1 MKKMLFIDRDGTII
15 KEPTDNFQVD
25 RPEKLEFMPG
35 VIGAL
40 REITGNTDFRL
51 VMVSNQDGLGTADF
65 PMEDFMLPQTL
76 MLKVLESEG
85 IVFDEICIDPSRPE
99 EYSRFRKPGIGMV
112 EKYLNEYL
120 DTENSYVIGDR
131 ETDMQLAAHMGIKG
145 IWLGEWRETD
155 LPVVLHTDSWRE
167 ITRFI
172 ISGSRKVRICRKTA
186 ETEVTVTLNLN
197 GEGCCSIKTGLSFF
211 DHMLEGFARH
221 GLFDLDAQI
230 YGDTEID
237 SHHTIEDTG
246 IVLGEAIRKA
256 AGDKAGIKR
265 YGSEILPMDEALI
278 LCAVDLSG
286 RPYLSFDCDYTVE
299 KIGGLD
305 TEMIHDFFYAVS
317 YAAAMNL
324 HIKKISGFNNH
335 HLAECTFKAFAKALD
350 AATLY
355 DERIHG
361 VLSTKGTL

>member
-85 IVFDEICIDPSRPE
+85 IVFDEICI
-99 EYSRFRKPGIGMV
+99 
-112 EKYLNEYL
+112 
-120 DTENSYVIGDR
+120 
-131 ETDMQLAAHMGIKG
+131 
-145 IWLGEWRETD
+145 
-155 LPVVLHTDSWRE
+155 VVLHTDSWRE

-211 DHMLEGFARH
+211 DHMLEQIARH
-221 GLFDLDAQI
+221 AGVDLEI
-230 YGDTEID
+230 GVRGDLKVDE
-237 SHHTIEDTG
+237 HHTVEDTA
-246 IVLGEAIRKA
+246 IVLGECFAKA
-256 AGDKAGIKR
+256 LGSKKGIER
-265 YGSEILPMDEALI
+265 YGFALPMDDAKAEVL
-278 LCAVDLSG
+278 LDFGG
-286 RPYLSFDCDYTVE
+286 RTWLEWGVTLKREYVGDFP
-299 KIGGLD
+299 
-305 TEMIHDFFYAVS
+305 TEMARHFFAS
-317 YAAAMNL
+317 FCQSGQCNL
-324 HIKKISGFNNH
+324 HISAQGENTH
-335 HLAECTFKAFAKALD
+335 HILEAVFKAFARAVRQ
-350 AATLY
+350 AIRQTGGG
-355 DERIHG
+355 IP
-361 VLSTKGTL
+361 SSKGCLA

>member
-211 DHMLEGFARH
+211 DHMLEQIARH
-221 GLFDLDAQI
+221 AGVDLEI
-230 YGDTEID
+230 GVRGDLKVDE
-237 SHHTIEDTG
+237 HHTVEDTA
-246 IVLGEAIRKA
+246 IVLGE
-256 AGDKAGIKR
+256 
-265 YGSEILPMDEALI
+265 
-278 LCAVDLSG
+278 C
-286 RPYLSFDCDYTVE
+286 
-299 KIGGLD
+299 
-305 TEMIHDFFYAVS
+305 
-317 YAAAMNL
+317 
-324 HIKKISGFNNH
+324 
-335 HLAECTFKAFAKALD
+335 FAKAL
-350 AATLY
+350 
-355 DERIHG
+355 G
-361 VLSTKGTL
+361 SK

>member
-25 RPEKLEFMPG
+25 RPEKLKFMPG

-51 VMVSNQDGLGTADF
+51 VMVSNQDGLGSADF

-131 ETDMQLAAHMGIKG
+131 ETD
-145 IWLGEWRETD
+145 
-155 LPVVLHTDSWRE
+155 LPVVLHTYSWRE

-172 ISGSRKVRICRKTA
+172 VSGSRKVRICRKTA

-197 GEGCCSIKTGLSFF
+197 GEGRCSIKTGLSFF
-211 DHMLEGFARH
+211 DHMLEQIARH
-221 GLFDLDAQI
+221 AEVDLEI
-230 YGDTEID
+230 GVRGDLKVDE
-237 SHHTIEDTG
+237 HHTVEDTA
-246 IVLGEAIRKA
+246 IVLGECFAKA
-256 AGDKAGIKR
+256 LGSKKGIER
-265 YGSEILPMDEALI
+265 YGFALPMDDAKAEVL
-278 LCAVDLSG
+278 LDFGG
-286 RPYLSFDCDYTVE
+286 RTWLEWGVTLKREYVGDFP
-299 KIGGLD
+299 
-305 TEMIHDFFYAVS
+305 TEMARHFFAS
-317 YAAAMNL
+317 FCQSGLCNL
-324 HIKKISGFNNH
+324 HISAQGENTH
-335 HLAECTFKAFAKALD
+335 HILEAVFKAFARAVRQ
-350 AATLY
+350 AIRQTGGG
-355 DERIHG
+355 IP
-361 VLSTKGTL
+361 SSKGCLA

>member
-51 VMVSNQDGLGTADF
+51 V
-65 PMEDFMLPQTL
+65 
-76 MLKVLESEG
+76 KVLESEG

-172 ISGSRKVRICRKTA
+172 ISGSRKVRI
-186 ETEVTVTLNLN
+186 
-197 GEGCCSIKTGLSFF
+197 
-211 DHMLEGFARH
+211 
-221 GLFDLDAQI
+221 
-230 YGDTEID
+230 
-237 SHHTIEDTG
+237 
-246 IVLGEAIRKA
+246 
-256 AGDKAGIKR
+256 
-265 YGSEILPMDEALI
+265 
-278 LCAVDLSG
+278 
-286 RPYLSFDCDYTVE
+286 
-299 KIGGLD
+299 
-305 TEMIHDFFYAVS
+305 
-317 YAAAMNL
+317 
-324 HIKKISGFNNH
+324 
-335 HLAECTFKAFAKALD
+335 
-350 AATLY
+350 
-355 DERIHG
+355 
-361 VLSTKGTL
+361 

>member
-131 ETDMQLAAHMGIKG
+131 GDRYAA
-145 IWLGEWRETD
+145 
-155 LPVVLHTDSWRE
+155 
-167 ITRFI
+167 
-172 ISGSRKVRICRKTA
+172 
-186 ETEVTVTLNLN
+186 
-197 GEGCCSIKTGLSFF
+197 GCS
-211 DHMLEGFARH
+211 
-221 GLFDLDAQI
+221 
-230 YGDTEID
+230 YGDKRD
-237 SHHTIEDTG
+237 LAGRMAGDRFTG
-246 IVLGEAIRKA
+246 GIAYRFLAGNYPIYNIRKPE
-256 AGDKAGIKR
+256 
-265 YGSEILPMDEALI
+265 SP
-278 LCAVDLSG
+278 DL
-286 RPYLSFDCDYTVE
+286 
-299 KIGGLD
+299 
-305 TEMIHDFFYAVS
+305 
-317 YAAAMNL
+317 
-324 HIKKISGFNNH
+324 
-335 HLAECTFKAFAKALD
+335 
-350 AATLY
+350 
-355 DERIHG
+355 
-361 VLSTKGTL
+361 

>member
-51 VMVSNQDGLGTADF
+51 VMVSNQDGLGSADF

-172 ISGSRKVRICRKTA
+172 VSGSRKVRICRKTA
-186 ETEVTVTLNLN
+186 ETRGYCYFKFEWGRSLQYKDRFVV
-197 GEGCCSIKTGLSFF
+197 F
-211 DHMLEGFARH
+211 
-221 GLFDLDAQI
+221 
-230 YGDTEID
+230 
-237 SHHTIEDTG
+237 
-246 IVLGEAIRKA
+246 
-256 AGDKAGIKR
+256 
-265 YGSEILPMDEALI
+265 
-278 LCAVDLSG
+278 
-286 RPYLSFDCDYTVE
+286 RPYAGTNRPARRGRSGDRGTGRFE
-299 KIGGLD
+299 GRR
-305 TEMIHDFFYAVS
+305 AS
-317 YAAAMNL
+317 Y
-324 HIKKISGFNNH
+324 
-335 HLAECTFKAFAKALD
+335 
-350 AATLY
+350 
-355 DERIHG
+355 R
-361 VLSTKGTL
+361 

>member
-51 VMVSNQDGLGTADF
+51 VMVSNQDGLGSADF

-172 ISGSRKVRICRKTA
+172 VSGSRKVRICRKTA

-197 GEGCCSIKTGLSFF
+197 GEG
-211 DHMLEGFARH
+211 R
-221 GLFDLDAQI
+221 
-230 YGDTEID
+230 
-237 SHHTIEDTG
+237 
-246 IVLGEAIRKA
+246 
-256 AGDKAGIKR
+256 
-265 YGSEILPMDEALI
+265 
-278 LCAVDLSG
+278 
-286 RPYLSFDCDYTVE
+286 
-299 KIGGLD
+299 
-305 TEMIHDFFYAVS
+305 
-317 YAAAMNL
+317 
-324 HIKKISGFNNH
+324 
-335 HLAECTFKAFAKALD
+335 
-350 AATLY
+350 
-355 DERIHG
+355 
-361 VLSTKGTL
+361 

>member
-172 ISGSRKVRICRKTA
+172 ISGSRKVRICRK
-186 ETEVTVTLNLN
+186 N
-197 GEGCCSIKTGLSFF
+197 C
-211 DHMLEGFARH
+211 
-221 GLFDLDAQI
+221 
-230 YGDTEID
+230 GDRGYCYFKFEWGRSLQYKD
-237 SHHTIEDTG
+237 RF
-246 IVLGEAIRKA
+246 V
-256 AGDKAGIKR
+256 
-265 YGSEILPMDEALI
+265 
-278 LCAVDLSG
+278 VF
-286 RPYLSFDCDYTVE
+286 RPYAGTNRPARRGRSGDRSTGRFE
-299 KIGGLD
+299 GRR
-305 TEMIHDFFYAVS
+305 AS
-317 YAAAMNL
+317 Y
-324 HIKKISGFNNH
+324 
-335 HLAECTFKAFAKALD
+335 
-350 AATLY
+350 
-355 DERIHG
+355 R
-361 VLSTKGTL
+361 